1 MGVSTV
7 LLDTHALVWA
17 LSAPE
22 RLPDT
27 ARTLIESPFTEV
39 LVSAASA
46 WELATKTR
54 VRKFREAE
62 PIVAQYLSVVQTL
75 GATHLPVGPEHALR
89 AGGLRWDHRDPFDRM
104 LAAQALLE
112 HATLLSRDGVF
123 AELGGLDVVW

>member
-22 RLPDT
+22 RLGDT

-54 VRKFREAE
+54 LRKFREAE
-62 PIVAQYLSVVQTL
+62 PIVASRSSSTSRSSRLSVLPTFL
-75 GATHLPVGPEHALR
+75 SGRNMRSERADSGGTIATRLIACWLPKR
-89 AGGLRWDHRDPFDRM
+89 FSNTQRC
-104 LAAQALLE
+104 
-112 HATLLSRDGVF
+112 
-123 AELGGLDVVW
+123 